1 MRCWLEYK
9 TNLRVFKD
17 CFRKQNVH
25 LETYKNPF
33 YLSLLIFPYNFHRR
47 QLKKLSFC
55 VKWKIEKNLE
65 VVFIMEKN
73 WIDWTALV
81 LVIIGGLNWG
91 VYAFGYNDIVD
102 ILLGGIPALAKTF
115 YALIALA
122 ALYVIYFAV
131 RE

>member
-1 MRCWLEYK
+1 
-9 TNLRVFKD
+9 
-17 CFRKQNVH
+17 
-25 LETYKNPF
+25 
-33 YLSLLIFPYNFHRR
+33 
-47 QLKKLSFC
+47 
-55 VKWKIEKNLE
+55 
-65 VVFIMEKN
+65 MEKN